1 MKYNCPRLNDTND
14 SLRMKVSI
22 EFTELEWK
30 LGFLKRYRSRYL
42 LVKYINIKPIGAN
55 NAIIGCK
62 GIKNAVMKAVLM
74 I

>member
-14 SLRMKVSI
+14 SFRMKVSI

-30 LGFLKRYRSRYL
+30 LGFLKRYRSLYL
-42 LVKYINIKPIGAN
+42 LVKYIKIKPIGAN
-55 NAIIGCK
+55 NAIIGCR